1 MCERFDEFMG
11 LIKDVNSKVNQF
23 ENRYRLKLCRIN
35 KEQGISVEE
44 KETKKNDLDKVVS
57 PEVIQQTKQLVETL
71 NQMIDKVG
79 FEHIKIP
86 KPEDLDYFNRK
97 E

>member
-1 MCERFDEFMG
+1 MCERFDEF
-11 LIKDVNSKVNQF
+11 LSLVEDVNSKVNQF

-35 KEQGISVEE
+35 REQDISVEE

-57 PEVIQQTKQLVETL
+57 PEVTQQAEQLIKTL

-79 FEHIKIP
+79 FEHTKIL
-86 KPEDLDYFNRK
+86 KLEDLK
-97 E
+97 L

>member
-11 LIKDVNSKVNQF
+11 LIEDVNSKVNQF

-44 KETKKNDLDKVVS
+44 KETKKNDLDKIVS
-57 PEVIQQTKQLVETL
+57 PEVTQQAKQLVETL

-79 FEHIKIP
+79 FEHTKIP